1 MKRLMMVLAVLAM
14 VIVAVGN
21 IPTSQAQDGGLND
34 DEKALVERFFN
45 AAQKV
50 DDYDAY
56 VLETSELQSQDLTA
70 SIAGFEMGQTRS
82 VLIETTQTVT
92 EGGDNIALLATL
104 AVDTAEAGPQGGDA
118 FSFTAQV
125 EGRLV
130 DGVVY
135 VNAEYLESDG
145 DVPELPEGWFEYDM
159 MDFELVDLLSD
170 LSFEDWLNK
179 DEMTDT
185 PFDSVEAFIAAVS
198 DITLTQETLDD
209 GTEVDV
215 ITATIGA
222 GGIMD
227 MMAQSDSFDPEDP
240 TTTALMG
247 MMGDNFDISF
257 QIKLDSEDNPRY
269 AVIAMTIDLVD
280 LNMDEMGIEGM
291 PPGGSMSMVMS
302 NQEVRQ
308 WSNINDPALQP
319 VEAPEIAE

>member
-21 IPTSQAQDGGLND
+21 IPTSQAQDGLTD

-45 AAQKV
+45 AVENV
-50 DDYDAY
+50 DEYDAY

-70 SIAGFEMGQTRS
+70 SIAGFEMGQTSS

-92 EGGDNIALLATL
+92 LGGDNINLLATL
-104 AVDTAEAGPQGGDA
+104 AVDTAETGPAGGDVY
-118 FSFTAQV
+118 SFTAQV

-135 VNAEYLESDG
+135 VNAQYLESEG
-145 DVPELPEGWFEYDM
+145 TLPELPEGWFELDAL
-159 MDFELVDLLSD
+159 DFDVAELLSD
-170 LSFEDWLNK
+170 LNLENWLDDED
-179 DEMTDT
+179 MVDT
-185 PFDSVEAFIAAVS
+185 PFENVETFIAAVS
-198 DITLTQETLDD
+198 EITLAQETLDD

-215 ITATIGA
+215 ITAVLGSD
-222 GGIMD
+222 GLMD
-227 MMAQSDSFDPEDP
+227 MLAESGSLDLEDP
-240 TTTALMG
+240 TAVALLG
-247 MMGDNFDISF
+247 MMGDNFDVSF
-257 QIKLDSEDNPRY
+257 QVKLDSEDNPRY
-269 AVIAMTIDLVD
+269 AVIAITIDLVD

-302 NQEVRQ
+302 MQEVRQ

-319 VEAPEIAE
+319 VEAPELAQ

>member
-21 IPTSQAQDGGLND
+21 IPTSQAQDGLTD
-34 DEKALVERFFN
+34 DEKALVERFYN

-50 DDYDAY
+50 DDYDSY

-70 SIAGFEMGQTRS
+70 SIAGFEMGQTSS

-92 EGGDNIALLATL
+92 LGGDNIALIGTL
-104 AVDTAEAGPQGGDA
+104 AVDTAETGPTGGDA
-118 FSFTAQV
+118 YSFTAQV

-130 DGVVY
+130 DGVIY
-135 VNAEYLESDG
+135 VNAQYLESDG
-145 DVPELPEGWFEYDM
+145 DLPELPEGWFELDAL
-159 MDFELVDLLSD
+159 DFDVADLLSD
-170 LSFEDWLNK
+170 LSLEDWL
-179 DEMTDT
+179 DEEEMTDT
-185 PFDSVEAFIAAVS
+185 PFETLETFIAAVS

-227 MMAQSDSFDPEDP
+227 MMADSDSFDPEDP
-240 TTTALMG
+240 TNMALMG
-247 MMGDNFDISF
+247 MMGDNFDITF

-269 AVIAMTIDLVD
+269 GILSMTIDLID
-280 LNMDEMGIEGM
+280 LNMDELGMEDM
-291 PPGGSMSMVMS
+291 PPGGTMSMVMS

-319 VEAPEIAE
+319 VEAPELAE